1 MYLIQLACLLE
12 RLKSYD
18 AKGSLGGSLG
28 GSRSSTPR
36 CVAKFSAERL
46 AKGKATNGFTGF
58 PVKLSKTDTYVFY
71 KLSACSGY
79 VALDCNDNDGIPYGV
94 EKIIKAFG
102 EWYDDC
108 IRMNFKTFQPRHYCP
123 LEKNLR
129 EKAGLPPCF
138 ERLEKNCYDPD
149 FWEVEFDDNE
159 EESTESDNEF
169 IDDDDDEEESGDD
182 DFINDDDE
190 SYEHPAKRKRCC

>member
-18 AKGSLGGSLG
+18 AKGSLG

-79 VALDCNDNDGIPYGV
+79 VALNRNDNEGIPYGINS
-94 EKIIKAFG
+94 IIKAYG

-108 IRMNFKTFQPRHYCP
+108 IRMNYKTFQQHHYCP

-129 EKAGLPPCF
+129 EKAGLPCF
-138 ERLEKNCYDPD
+138 ECLEKNCYDPD
-149 FWEVEFDDNE
+149 FEEVEIEDDE
-159 EESTESDNEF
+159 EESTESDN
-169 IDDDDDEEESGDD
+169 
-182 DFINDDDE
+182 DFINDDKESDDE
-190 SYEHPAKRKRCC
+190 SDEDEQPAKRKRCC